1 MARNLPSPV
10 ALLPRA
16 ETATQQIKD
25 YILTNQLHPGDL
37 LPTESELGSALGVSR
52 SSIREAIRRLAAL
65 DIVEVRHGHG
75 TYVGNLSLA
84 PLVEGLVFRGVLS
97 PGDDLAAL
105 REIVDVR
112 IALDFAVAD
121 RLAETLHGTTNPD
134 LDQFV
139 EEMERAHRSNTTFY
153 DADRAFHA
161 ALAARLGNHLVEQLV
176 TAFWQVHQAVYPQ
189 LGLPPAEELG
199 ETVRAHRDMLDAAQA
214 GDADGLRTAIRA
226 HYAPL
231 RRALGM
237 PETSSL
243 TG

>member
-1 MARNLPSPV
+1 MTLNLPSPMAV
-10 ALLPRA
+10 APRA
-16 ETATQQIKD
+16 EAVTQQIKD
-25 YILTNQLHPGDL
+25 YILTNELHPGDL
-37 LPTESELGSALGVSR
+37 LPTESELGTALGVSR
-52 SSIREAIRRLAAL
+52 SSVREAIRRLAAL
-65 DIVEVRHGHG
+65 DIVDVRHGHG
-75 TYVGNLSLA
+75 TYVGQLSLA

-112 IALDFAVAD
+112 VALDLAMAD
-121 RLAETLHGTTNPD
+121 RLAESLKGSSNPD
-134 LDQFV
+134 LDEFV
-139 EEMERAHRSNTTFY
+139 AEMERAHLANTTFY
-153 DADRAFHA
+153 DADRDFHA
-161 ALAARLGNHLVEQLV
+161 ALTSRLGNHLVEQLV
-176 TAFWQVHQAVYPQ
+176 TAFWQIHQAVYPQ
-189 LGLPPAEELG
+189 LGLPPAGELG

-214 GDADGLRTAIRA
+214 GDAGALRRAIRA